1 MSNMSEEPEKI
12 EVEIEETQSEEQS
25 QQEQKEVRLKSTNE
39 STKESVTEGELD
51 NYTEGVKKR
60 INKLAQKYRE
70 EEKRAQEL
78 DARAKKLQ
86 EENDKLKNRMK
97 QLDQGFLS
105 QVGARLE
112 TQENAL
118 KQAHKEAYDSGDTD
132 RMFEISQQLA
142 VIVNEKQKYQNAKR
156 KNENARVQV
165 QQQEPQQQAPA
176 QQYQQQAPKKV
187 DPRAQSWA
195 EKNEWFGENSVMTAA
210 AFAIHN
216 SLVEEAFDPNSDE
229 YYSELDSRIQSEFPH
244 KFPKAKKSG
253 GGQVA
258 SASSSASRANKQ
270 GRRSVKLTP
279 SAVDI
284 ANRLGVPLETYAQ
297 YVKE

>member
-1 MSNMSEEPEKI
+1 MSNMSEEPENI
-12 EVEIEETQSEEQS
+12 EVEVEEAQSDKQPQEE
-25 QQEQKEVRLKSTNE
+25 EVKVEVSSE
-39 STKESVTEGELD
+39 KVTEGELD

-60 INKLAQKYRE
+60 INKLAQKYRQ

-78 DARAKKLQ
+78 DARAKQLQ
-86 EENDKLKNRMK
+86 EENDSLKNRMK

-156 KNENARVQV
+156 KNESRVQV

-176 QQYQQQAPKKV
+176 QRTQQQAPKPV
-187 DPRAQSWA
+187 DPRAQAWA
-195 EKNEWFGENSVMTAA
+195 DKNEWFGDNSVMTAA

-229 YYSELDSRIQSEFPH
+229 YYSELDSRIRNEFPH

>member
-12 EVEIEETQSEEQS
+12 EVELESEVTEEKP
-25 QQEQKEVRLKSTNE
+25 QKEEVKASSE
-39 STKESVTEGELD
+39 KVTEGELD

-78 DARAKKLQ
+78 DARAKQLQ
-86 EENDKLKNRMK
+86 EENDKLKSRMK

-105 QVGARLE
+105 QMGARLE

-156 KNENARVQV
+156 KNEARVQV
-165 QQQEPQQQAPA
+165 QQEEPQQQAPV
-176 QQYQQQAPKKV
+176 QQTQQQAPKQV

-195 EKNEWFGENSVMTAA
+195 EKNEWFGDNTVMTAA

-229 YYSELDSRIQSEFPH
+229 YYSELDSRIRNEFPH

>member
-1 MSNMSEEPEKI
+1 MSNMSEEPENI
-12 EVEIEETQSEEQS
+12 EVEIEETQSEEQP
-25 QQEQKEVRLKSTNE
+25 QQEEKVETATEK
-39 STKESVTEGELD
+39 VTEGELD

-60 INKLAQKYRE
+60 INKLAQKYRQ

-78 DARAKKLQ
+78 DARAKQLQ

-97 QLDQGFLS
+97 QLDHGFLS
-105 QVGARLE
+105 QIGARLE

-118 KQAHKEAYDSGDTD
+118 KQAHKEAYESGDTD
-132 RMFEISQQLA
+132 RMFDISQQLA
-142 VIVNEKQKYQNAKR
+142 VIVNEKQKYQSAKR
-156 KNENARVQV
+156 KNDSRVQV
-165 QQQEPQQQAPA
+165 QQQEPQQQAPV

-195 EKNEWFGENSVMTAA
+195 EKNEWFGDDTVMTAA

-229 YYSELDSRIQSEFPH
+229 YYSELDSRIKNEFPH
-244 KFPKAKKSG
+244 KFSKAKKSG

>member
-1 MSNMSEEPEKI
+1 MSNMSEEPENI
-12 EVEIEETQSEEQS
+12 EVEIEETQSEEQP
-25 QQEQKEVRLKSTNE
+25 QQEEVKVEAATE
-39 STKESVTEGELD
+39 KVTEGELD

-60 INKLAQKYRE
+60 INKLAQKYRQ

-78 DARAKKLQ
+78 DARAKQLQ
-86 EENDKLKNRMK
+86 EENDKLRSRMQ
-97 QLDQGFLS
+97 QLDSGMLH

-112 TQENAL
+112 TQEAAL
-118 KQAHKEAYDSGDTD
+118 KQAHKEAYESGDTD

-142 VIVNEKQKYQNAKR
+142 VVVNEKQKYQNAKR
-156 KNENARVQV
+156 KNETSRVQV

-176 QQYQQQAPKKV
+176 QQTQQQAPKPV
-187 DPRAQSWA
+187 DPRAQAWA
-195 EKNEWFGENSVMTAA
+195 EKNEWFGDNSVMTAA

-229 YYSELDSRIQSEFPH
+229 YYSELDSRIRNEFPH